1 MFPMRQVAKG
11 YSSNQN
17 FFFHMNPSPPHNQPS
32 GVEPITYS
40 VAEAAEV
47 LGVSSITIYRLIYRR
62 MLRPVPGL
70 RHKRISKKQVNAL
83 AQGNDGRV

>member
-1 MFPMRQVAKG
+1 MSPIRQVPKG

-17 FFFHMNPSPPHNQPS
+17 LFFHMNPSPPHNQPS

-40 VAEAAEV
+40 VPEAAEV

-62 MLRPVPGL
+62 MLKPVPGL
-70 RHKRISKKQVNAL
+70 RHKRISKKQVHAL
-83 AQGNDGRV
+83 AQGNDGHL